1 MGKRRRYLFAAICFL
16 FQVLGGASLVQA
28 QSSAVLDEY
37 VRMALSNSPV
47 VQQELLRLEA
57 DKTALE
63 HATRL
68 NLPELRLGS
77 SYTLAEGGRRIIFPV
92 GDLLNPV
99 YSTLNTL
106 TRTNNFPQI
115 ENVNEQFLPNNFYDV
130 RFRAVQPLLNAEIRL
145 NRQIKGAQVAQQEIQ
160 VMVVKRM
167 LVKEVKI
174 AYFRYL
180 QSVELASVYE
190 NTLSVLRAR
199 KRLNETYVRNGVVLP
214 SVLLRDDGEISRV
227 EDLLRQSGLQAKTAA
242 ALLNYLL
249 GRELESPV
257 ISDPLL
263 QSDPGED
270 PEAGRQREE
279 LSRLQEIQRIQELLV
294 TREKALSKPQVGA
307 QLDFGSQNF
316 DFKWGGYA
324 LLGISLDIP
333 LWNAGRQNLKVQEAQ
348 INADIVGVQ
357 ANDLEKVLQLE
368 VFSARNALETA
379 RSTQQSYRGQLPGA
393 RRYFE
398 DLSRRYR
405 EGSTLYLELLDAQ
418 TQLTNL
424 ETQEV
429 ISKYEVLV
437 RYAELERALAAYSF

>member
-1 MGKRRRYLFAAICFL
+1 MVKGRLGFL
-16 FQVLGGASLVQA
+16 AVIGIWLQIGGIGWTLQA
-28 QSSAVLDEY
+28 QPSAVLDEY
-37 VRMALSNSPV
+37 VQMALSNSLL

-99 YSTLNTL
+99 YSTLNAL

-115 ENVNEQFLPNNFYDV
+115 ENVNEQFLPNNFYDL

-145 NRQIKGAQVAQQEIQ
+145 NRQIRGVQVTQQEIQ
-160 VMVVKRM
+160 VMVVKRT
-167 LVKEVKI
+167 LVKEVKV

-180 QSVELASVYE
+180 QSMELSGVYE
-190 NTLSVLRAR
+190 NTLAVLRAR
-199 KRLNETYVRNGVVLP
+199 KRINETYVRNGVALP
-214 SVLLRDDGEISRV
+214 TVLLRDDGEIARM
-227 EDLLRQSGLQAKTAA
+227 EDLLRKSGLQAKTAA

-249 GRELESPV
+249 GRELETPV

-263 QSDPGED
+263 QAGTAEDPG
-270 PEAGRQREE
+270 AVRQREE
-279 LSRLQEIQRIQELLV
+279 LARLQEIRRIQELLIE
-294 TREKALSKPQVGA
+294 REKALSKPQIGA

-324 LLGISLDIP
+324 LLGISLDVPI
-333 LWNAGRQNLKVQEAQ
+333 WNAGRQNLKVQEAR
-348 INADIVGVQ
+348 INADIVGLQ
-357 ANDLEKVLQLE
+357 ANDLENALELE
-368 VFSARNALETA
+368 VFSARKALETA
-379 RSTQQSYRGQLPGA
+379 RSTQESYRGQLPGA
-393 RRYFE
+393 RRYLE

-405 EGSTLYLELLDAQ
+405 EGGALYLELLDAQ

-437 RYAELERALAAYSF
+437 RHAELERALAAYSF

>member
-1 MGKRRRYLFAAICFL
+1 MGKCGRYFFAVICFL
-16 FQVLGGASLVQA
+16 FQTGSRTSLAQA
-28 QSSAVLDEY
+28 QTSAVLDEY
-37 VRMALSNSPV
+37 VRMALTKSPV

-77 SYTLAEGGRRIIFPV
+77 SYTLAEGGRRISFPV

-99 YSTLNTL
+99 YSTLNAL

-145 NRQIKGAQVAQQEIQ
+145 NRQIRGVQVTQQEIQ
-160 VMVVKRM
+160 VMVVKRT
-167 LVKEVKI
+167 LVKEVKV

-180 QSVELASVYE
+180 QSVELVAVYE
-190 NTLSVLRAR
+190 NTLALLQER
-199 KRLNETYVRNGVVLP
+199 KRLNETYVRNGVALS
-214 SVLLRDDGEISRV
+214 SVLLRDDGEIARV
-227 EDLLRQSGLQAKTAA
+227 EDLLRRSRLQAKTAA

-249 GRELESPV
+249 GRELETAV

-263 QSDPGED
+263 PSGQWED
-270 PEAGRQREE
+270 PVEGRQREE
-279 LSRLQEIQRIQELLV
+279 LARLQEIQRIQELLV
-294 TREKALSKPQVGA
+294 AREKARSKPQMGA

-333 LWNAGRQNLKVQEAQ
+333 LWNAGRQNLKAQEAQ

-368 VFSARNALETA
+368 IFSARNALETA

-405 EGSTLYLELLDAQ
+405 EGGALYLELLDAQ

>member
-1 MGKRRRYLFAAICFL
+1 
-16 FQVLGGASLVQA
+16 
-28 QSSAVLDEY
+28 
-37 VRMALSNSPV
+37 
-47 VQQELLRLEA
+47 
-57 DKTALE
+57 
-63 HATRL
+63 
-68 NLPELRLGS
+68 
-77 SYTLAEGGRRIIFPV
+77 
-92 GDLLNPV
+92 
-99 YSTLNTL
+99 
-106 TRTNNFPQI
+106 
-115 ENVNEQFLPNNFYDV
+115 
-130 RFRAVQPLLNAEIRL
+130 
-145 NRQIKGAQVAQQEIQ
+145 
-160 VMVVKRM
+160 
-167 LVKEVKI
+167 
-174 AYFRYL
+174 L

-214 SVLLRDDGEISRV
+214 SVLLRDDGEIARV

-257 ISDPLL
+257 ISDPVL
-263 QSDPGED
+263 QTGRE
-270 PEAGRQREE
+270 ENLTAGRQREE